1 MNSHVSEA
9 LDGSKIKEEL
19 RATLAKNIISA
30 RKAKAKVLGRTYTQ
44 EQLAEDSGH
53 STTAIA
59 QIERGEVDPRL
70 STIAGIAL
78 ALNVNPVFLLFGRSE
93 IELLYQMIRE
103 LDEDSLSDLSE
114 RLFSDNLSEIEK
126 LANSSLPKHRVKA
139 SQVSAATMALQL
151 NKQLAQNAIEAA
163 EAGQQLAESALDMM
177 DESMKLGVSTSV
189 GIGAAMAGI
198 MGATVGAFMGMSEK
212 GVSDLLRDTR
222 ISPQSPSEKN
232 SAK

>member
-1 MNSHVSEA
+1 MNSRVSEA
-9 LDGSKIKEEL
+9 LDVSKIKEEL

-70 STIAGIAL
+70 STITGIAI

-93 IELLYQMIRE
+93 IELLYQMISE

-114 RLFSDNLSEIEK
+114 RLFSDNLNEIEK
-126 LANSSLPKHRVKA
+126 LANSSLPKHRVQA

-163 EAGQQLAESALDMM
+163 EASQQFAESALDMM

-222 ISPQSPSEKN
+222 VSPQPPSEKK

>member
-9 LDGSKIKEEL
+9 LDASKIKEEL

-103 LDEDSLSDLSE
+103 LDEDSLSDLSA

-126 LANSSLPKHRVKA
+126 LANSSLPKPRVQA

-163 EAGQQLAESALDMM
+163 EASQQLAESAFGMM

-212 GVSDLLRDTR
+212 GVSDLLRDSR
-222 ISPQSPSEKN
+222 ISPQPPSEKN

>member
-9 LDGSKIKEEL
+9 LDASKIKEEL

-103 LDEDSLSDLSE
+103 LDEDSLSDLSA

-126 LANSSLPKHRVKA
+126 LANSSLPKHRVQA

-163 EAGQQLAESALDMM
+163 EASQQLAESAFGMM

-212 GVSDLLRDTR
+212 GVSDLLRDSR
-222 ISPQSPSEKN
+222 ISPQPPSEKN

>member
-9 LDGSKIKEEL
+9 LDVSKIKEEL
-19 RATLAKNIISA
+19 RATLANNIISA

-78 ALNVNPVFLLFGRSE
+78 ALKVNPVFLLFGRSE

-163 EAGQQLAESALDMM
+163 EASQQLAESTLDMM

-222 ISPQSPSEKN
+222 VPPQSPSEKN

>member
-1 MNSHVSEA
+1 MNSHVSED
-9 LDGSKIKEEL
+9 LDVSKIKEEL

-78 ALNVNPVFLLFGRSE
+78 ALNVNPVFMLFGRSE

-114 RLFSDNLSEIEK
+114 RLFSDNLNEIEK

-163 EAGQQLAESALDMM
+163 EASQQLAESALDMM

-222 ISPQSPSEKN
+222 ISPQSPPEKN

>member
-1 MNSHVSEA
+1 
-9 LDGSKIKEEL
+9 
-19 RATLAKNIISA
+19 
-30 RKAKAKVLGRTYTQ
+30 
-44 EQLAEDSGH
+44 
-53 STTAIA
+53 
-59 QIERGEVDPRL
+59 
-70 STIAGIAL
+70 
-78 ALNVNPVFLLFGRSE
+78 LLFGRSE

-163 EAGQQLAESALDMM
+163 EASQQLAESTLDMM

-222 ISPQSPSEKN
+222 VPPQSPSEKN

>member
-9 LDGSKIKEEL
+9 LDVSKIKEEL

-114 RLFSDNLSEIEK
+114 RLFSENLSEIEK

>member
-9 LDGSKIKEEL
+9 LDASKIKEEL

-70 STIAGIAL
+70 STIAGFAL

-126 LANSSLPKHRVKA
+126 LANSSLPKHRVQA

-163 EAGQQLAESALDMM
+163 EASQQLAESALDMM

-222 ISPQSPSEKN
+222 MSPQSPSEKN

>member
-1 MNSHVSEA
+1 MNSRVSEA
-9 LDGSKIKEEL
+9 LDVSKIKEEL

-70 STIAGIAL
+70 STIAGIAI

-93 IELLYQMIRE
+93 IELLYQMISE

-114 RLFSDNLSEIEK
+114 RLFSDNLNEIEK
-126 LANSSLPKHRVKA
+126 LANSSLPKHRVQA

-151 NKQLAQNAIEAA
+151 NKQLGQNAIEAA
-163 EAGQQLAESALDMM
+163 EASQQLAESALDMM

-222 ISPQSPSEKN
+222 MSPQSPSEKN

>member
-1 MNSHVSEA
+1 MIIHVSDA
-9 LDGSKIKEEL
+9 LDVSKIKEEL

-222 ISPQSPSEKN
+222 TSPQSPSEKN

>member
-1 MNSHVSEA
+1 MNTHVSEA

-103 LDEDSLSDLSE
+103 LDEDALSDLSE
-114 RLFSDNLSEIEK
+114 RLFSENLSEIEK

-163 EAGQQLAESALDMM
+163 EASQQLAESALDMM

-212 GVSDLLRDTR
+212 GVSDLLRDNQMP
-222 ISPQSPSEKN
+222 PQSPSEKN

>member
-1 MNSHVSEA
+1 MNSHVSED
-9 LDGSKIKEEL
+9 LDVSKIKEEL

-126 LANSSLPKHRVKA
+126 LANSSLPKHRVQA

-163 EAGQQLAESALDMM
+163 EASQQLAESAFGMM

-222 ISPQSPSEKN
+222 ISPQSPPEKN

>member
-1 MNSHVSEA
+1 MIGLIQRVSEA
-9 LDGSKIKEEL
+9 NVTV
-19 RATLAKNIISA
+19 A
-30 RKAKAKVLGRTYTQ
+30 
-44 EQLAEDSGH
+44 
-53 STTAIA
+53 
-59 QIERGEVDPRL
+59 GEV
-70 STIAGIAL
+70 IGEIGKGM
-78 ALNVNPVFLLFGRSE
+78 LL
-93 IELLYQMIRE
+93 LLGVE
-103 LDEDSLSDLSE
+103 KEDGDA
-114 RLFSDNLSEIEK
+114 EIEK

-163 EAGQQLAESALDMM
+163 EASQQLAESALDMM

-222 ISPQSPSEKN
+222 IPPQSPSEKN

>member
-151 NKQLAQNAIEAA
+151 NKQL
-163 EAGQQLAESALDMM
+163 
-177 DESMKLGVSTSV
+177 
-189 GIGAAMAGI
+189 
-198 MGATVGAFMGMSEK
+198 
-212 GVSDLLRDTR
+212 
-222 ISPQSPSEKN
+222 
-232 SAK
+232 

>member
-9 LDGSKIKEEL
+9 LDVSKIKEEL

-114 RLFSDNLSEIEK
+114 RLFSENLSEIEK

-222 ISPQSPSEKN
+222 TSPQSPSEKN

>member
-1 MNSHVSEA
+1 M
-9 LDGSKIKEEL
+9 
-19 RATLAKNIISA
+19 
-30 RKAKAKVLGRTYTQ
+30 
-44 EQLAEDSGH
+44 
-53 STTAIA
+53 
-59 QIERGEVDPRL
+59 
-70 STIAGIAL
+70 
-78 ALNVNPVFLLFGRSE
+78 FLLFGRSE

-114 RLFSDNLSEIEK
+114 RLFSENLSEIEK

-163 EAGQQLAESALDMM
+163 EASQQLAESALDMM

-222 ISPQSPSEKN
+222 MPPQSPSEKN

>member
-9 LDGSKIKEEL
+9 LDVSKIKEEL

-114 RLFSDNLSEIEK
+114 RLFSENLSEIEK

-222 ISPQSPSEKN
+222 VSPQPPSEKN

>member
-9 LDGSKIKEEL
+9 LDVSKIKENL

-114 RLFSDNLSEIEK
+114 RLFSENLSEIEK

-163 EAGQQLAESALDMM
+163 EASQQLAESALGMM

-222 ISPQSPSEKN
+222 TSPQSPSEKN

>member
-9 LDGSKIKEEL
+9 LDVSKIKEEF

-163 EAGQQLAESALDMM
+163 EASQQLAESALDMM